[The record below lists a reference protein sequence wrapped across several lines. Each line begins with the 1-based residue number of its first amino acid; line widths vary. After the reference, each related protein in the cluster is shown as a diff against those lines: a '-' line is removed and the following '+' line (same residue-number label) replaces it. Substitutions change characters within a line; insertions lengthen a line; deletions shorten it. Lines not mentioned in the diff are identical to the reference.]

1 MAGAGSRTLKLSI
14 LADIDNLKKNLTDGS
29 QEVEG
34 FGDKI
39 GDYGKKA
46 GLAFA
51 AAGAAAAIYAGKL
64 LVDGVQSAIADE
76 AAQVK
81 LASAL
86 ENATGATKAQ
96 IAEIEKQITATSLA
110 TGVTDDELRPAL
122 SRLAMST
129 NDSTKAQELL
139 NLALD
144 ISAQTGK
151 PLEGVA
157 NALGKAYDGNSA
169 ALGKLGIGMS
179 AAELK
184 AMSFTETQDKLSQ
197 LFGGSASKN
206 AETFQGRMDRLKIAF
221 DESLE
226 TIGTALLP
234 ILEKMVGYF
243 TNFILPIVEKVS
255 DAFSSDKGG
264 LTTRISDFVNI
275 IKTVATPIF
284 NGMKSAFEDIST
296 AIDDNKEKFKSF
308 VDVIRVLA
316 PFLGTVI
323 GGAFKVIG
331 DIAGVVIDVIGTILG
346 ALKPMINAAITAINK
361 VIDGINIV
369 KIGKDIEKIP
379 LIGSGSGAATQS
391 KGAYDAAQ
399 NAQKDIGDL
408 AGSGGV
414 VIKLPDTG
422 GSGSGSGS
430 GSSSGSTSATVI
442 PIKPIVITA
451 VPMIG
456 DYQGAGLTTGTTGDY
471 TKVQTP
477 TPTPTVVNNI
487 TVNGAIDPEG
497 TSRVIVDTL
506 NQSYRSGTGGAIN
519 FQNSRS
525 ME

>member
-1 MAGAGSRTLKLSI
+1 MAGTGSRTLKLSI

-29 QEVEG
+29 KDVEG

-76 AAQVK
+76 AAQLK
-81 LASAL
+81 LKSAL
-86 ENATGATKAQ
+86 ENATGATTKQ
-96 IAEIEKQITATSLA
+96 IAEIEKQISKTSLA

-144 ISAQTGK
+144 ISAQTSK
-151 PLEGVA
+151 PLETVA

-197 LFGGSASKN
+197 LFGGSAAKN
-206 AETFQGRMDRLKIAF
+206 AETFQGRMDRLKVAF

-243 TNFILPIVEKVS
+243 TDNILPIVEKVS

-264 LTTRISDFVNI
+264 LTTKITDFVNV
-275 IKTVATPIF
+275 IKTVATPVF
-284 NGMKSAFEDIST
+284 NGMKSAFESIST
-296 AIDDNKEKFKSF
+296 AIKDNMDNFKSF

-316 PFLGTVI
+316 PFIGKVL
-323 GGAFKVIG
+323 GGAFSVIG

-346 ALKPMINAAITAINK
+346 ALKPMINGAISAINT
-361 VIDGINIV
+361 VIDGINLV
-369 KIGKDIEKIP
+369 KIGKDISHIP
-379 LIGSGSGAATQS
+379 LIGSGGGAATQS
-391 KGAYDAAQ
+391 HAAYSASKSSTDLA
-399 NAQKDIGDL
+399 DL

-414 VIKLPDTG
+414 VLKMPDITS
-422 GSGSGSGS
+422 SGSSG
-430 GSSSGSTSATVI
+430 SSGSTSSTSSTTKTKTEIVI
-442 PIKPIVITA
+442 PPAPLYTA
-451 VPMIG
+451 AQQAAI
-456 DYQGAGLTTGTTGDY
+456 DAAD
-471 TKVQTP
+471 QTLKDMLNP
-477 TPTPTVVNNI
+477 KTPTVVNNI
-487 TVNGAIDPEG
+487 TVNGAIDSEG
-497 TSRVIVDTL
+497 TARVITNVL
-506 NQSYRSGTGGAIN
+506 NDSYNRGTGGALN
-519 FQNSRS
+519 LQNARA

>member
-284 NGMKSAFEDIST
+284 KGMKSAFEDIST

>member
-39 GDYGKKA
+39 SDYGKKA

-76 AAQVK
+76 QSQVK
-81 LASAL
+81 LATAL
-86 ENATGATKAQ
+86 ENATGATKTQ
-96 IAEIEKQITATSLA
+96 IAAIEEQILKTSLA

-122 SRLAMST
+122 SRLALST

-151 PLEGVA
+151 PLEAVA

-169 ALGKLGIGMS
+169 SLGKLGIGMS

-184 AMSFTETQDKLSQ
+184 AMSFTETQDKLSE
-197 LFGGSASKN
+197 LFGGSAAKN

-234 ILEKMVGYF
+234 VLEKMVGYF
-243 TNFILPIVEKVS
+243 TDNILPIVEKVS
-255 DAFSSDKGG
+255 DAFSSDNGG
-264 LTTRISDFVNI
+264 LTTKISDFVNI
-275 IKTVATPIF
+275 IKTVATPVF
-284 NGMKSAFEDIST
+284 EGMKSAFESITT
-296 AIDDNKEKFKSF
+296 AIDDNQEKFKSF
-308 VDVIRVLA
+308 VEVIRVLA

-323 GGAFKVIG
+323 GGAFNVIG
-331 DIAGVVIDVIGTILG
+331 DIAGVVIDIIGTILG

-379 LIGSGSGAATQS
+379 LIGSGGGAATQS
-391 KGAYDAAQ
+391 HGAYLAAQ
-399 NAQKDIGDL
+399 NTQSDITAL
-408 AGSGGV
+408 AGSGAV
-414 VIKLPDTG
+414 VLKMPDTG
-422 GSGSGSGS
+422 GSSTGS

-442 PIKPIVITA
+442 PIKPIVITP

-456 DYQGAGLTTGTTGDY
+456 DYQGPGLTTGTTGDY

-506 NQSYRSGTGGAIN
+506 NQSYRSGTGGAVN
-519 FQNSRS
+519 LQNSRS

>member
-1 MAGAGSRTLKLSI
+1 MAGIPKVKITFD
-14 LADIDNLKKNLTDGS
+14 ADFDELKKGLTGA
-29 QEVEG
+29 QGEVEG

-39 GDYGKKA
+39 SDFSKKV
-46 GLAFA
+46 GIAFA
-51 AAGAAAAIYAGKL
+51 AAAAAAAVYAGKL

-96 IAEIEKQITATSLA
+96 IAEIEKQITATSMA

-169 ALGKLGIGMS
+169 ALGKLGIGLS

-197 LFGGSASKN
+197 LFGGAAQKN

-234 ILEKMVGYF
+234 ILQKMVGYF
-243 TNFILPIVEKVS
+243 TDFILPIVEKVS

-331 DIAGVVIDVIGTILG
+331 DIAGVVIDVIGAILG
-346 ALKPMINAAITAINK
+346 ALKPMINAAITAVNK

-379 LIGSGSGAATQS
+379 LIGSGGGAATQS

-408 AGSGGV
+408 AGSGGI
-414 VIKLPDTG
+414 VIKMPDITS
-422 GSGSGSGS
+422 SGSSG
-430 GSSSGSTSATVI
+430 SSGSTSSSSSTTNTKTEIVI
-442 PIKPIVITA
+442 PPAPLYTA
-451 VPMIG
+451 AQQAAI
-456 DYQGAGLTTGTTGDY
+456 DAAD
-471 TKVQTP
+471 QTLKDMLNP
-477 TPTPTVVNNI
+477 KTPTVVNNI
-487 TVNGAIDPEG
+487 TVNGAVDSEG
-497 TSRVIVDTL
+497 TARVITDTL

>member
-39 GDYGKKA
+39 SDYGKKA

-51 AAGAAAAIYAGKL
+51 AAGAAAAVYAGKL
-64 LVDGVQSAIADE
+64 LVDGVQSAMADE
-76 AAQVK
+76 QSQVK
-81 LASAL
+81 LATAL
-86 ENATGATKAQ
+86 ENATGATKTQ
-96 IAEIEKQITATSLA
+96 IAAIEEQILKTSLA

-122 SRLAMST
+122 SRLALST

-151 PLEGVA
+151 PLEAVA

-169 ALGKLGIGMS
+169 SLGKLGVGMS

-184 AMSFTETQDKLSQ
+184 AMTFTETQNKLSE

-234 ILEKMVGYF
+234 ILQKMVGYF
-243 TNFILPIVEKVS
+243 TENILPIVEKVS

-264 LTTRISDFVNI
+264 LTTKISDFVNI
-275 IKTVATPIF
+275 IKSHLTPVF

-296 AIDDNKEKFKSF
+296 AIKDNMDNFKSF
-308 VDVIRVLA
+308 VEIIRVLA

-331 DIAGVVIDVIGTILG
+331 DIAGVVIDVIGAILG

-369 KIGKDIEKIP
+369 KIGKDIDKIP
-379 LIGSGSGAATQS
+379 LIGSGGGAATQS

-399 NAQKDIGDL
+399 NAQNDIGNL
-408 AGSGGV
+408 AASGAV
-414 VIKLPDTG
+414 SLKMPDT
-422 GSGSGSGS
+422 SGSGS
-430 GSSSGSTSATVI
+430 GSSSGSSTSTVI
-442 PIKPIVITA
+442 PVEPIMITA
-451 VPMIG
+451 VPTIG
-456 DYQGAGLTTGTTGDY
+456 PYQGPGLTTGITGDY
-471 TKVQTP
+471 TKIQTA

-487 TVNGAIDPEG
+487 TVNGAIDSEG
-497 TSRVIVDTL
+497 TARVITETL
-506 NQSYRSGTGGAIN
+506 NQSYRSGMGGAVN
-519 FQNSRS
+519 LQNSRS